1 MSDSLWSGRRFRT
14 LNILDDYNRQAL
26 RIEIDTTLS
35 VSRVAWA
42 LDELIEIYGKP
53 KRLRVDKGPEFI
65 SKLMADWQLTMVSAC
80 NLFNPESP
88 HKMLTSKDLIALNLS
103 CRGAGLLRL

>member
-26 RIEIDTTLS
+26 RIEIDTSLS

-53 KRLRVDKGPEFI
+53 KRLRVDNGPEFI
-65 SKLMADWQLTMVSAC
+65 SKLMADWAVHYGVSLQFIQPGKPTQNAYFER
-80 NLFNPESP
+80 FNR
-88 HKMLTSKDLIALNLS
+88 T
-103 CRGAGLLRL
+103 